1 MILEKQ
7 KENLELNDGEIHESF
22 ATVID
27 FDSADFL
34 KQMLSKFYSDAV
46 GSLIRE
52 TTSNALDS
60 HREINSSEPIVVSFH
75 INDEGNY
82 EFSVED
88 FGVGVN
94 KDTINNILRKY
105 GKSTKRNSVNQLG
118 AFGLGWKSPLAYT
131 SGFYFTGRK
140 DGVEIKCMMYEGEED
155 IKIDILYEGPTK
167 EKNGCK
173 VIVPVKYEDRGDFMV
188 KINEQLAYFE
198 NVYFNVKDL
207 DNDFKIHREKDFQ
220 YSDLCNDSN
229 LHICLDN
236 VYYPIDFQKLGIS
249 PIKIPLG
256 LRFSLTDGLFPVPNR
271 EAIKYTIETKEII
284 LDKINKVANW
294 VAEKYNETVADT
306 KDIYKVMDHYNT
318 SSRLL
323 ELTGG
328 LSIDIKPL
336 VSYTAAQSLNA
347 PNIQGLKVLS
357 TKKLMDL
364 QSHFLK
370 EYDKEYTLYN
380 DRITEEKH
388 WKQVGIQIFTSKSPN
403 SYIFS
408 DRMTGL
414 KKDYIK
420 SLHPK
425 SYGYIY
431 MLKKREYFKLG
442 SFRNYS
448 LFDNTTFYNLLE
460 LNRIPK
466 SKWRDAINDFF
477 YVRDLIT
484 EGKLIDLDKMV
495 IPQSFID
502 SRKKAKGIPI
512 SNRKVKKIGDVLGKT
527 CVALEKYSSTK
538 STKLVSELYTLDTIA
553 NSASTNVYGT
563 LEEYE
568 TLDKLFVLSRV
579 DKIKF
584 VVFSERELKKVREV
598 DSHNLLSVEKFM
610 KGEHK
615 LFKRIVT
622 AQLIHKLRVAQQ
634 YVFSKVYM
642 VKLVSTD
649 LGEKIE
655 KLDSYRHDWYKSGG
669 HEDVINAMIELAETN
684 NLFDPEIYSLYQEVK
699 KTLEKLYFLNTCLSA
714 FSSGYTTLNKDS
726 ERIKV
731 LVDLF
736 KYHKERVDIEHYAK
750 PEVIEESVEEVLEAI

>member
-60 HREINSSEPIVVSFH
+60 HREINSSEPIVVSFLA
-75 INDEGNY
+75 NDEGNY

-88 FGVGVN
+88 FGVGIN

-155 IKIDILYEGPTK
+155 IKIDVLHEKPTT

-173 VIVPVKYEDRGDFMV
+173 VTVPVKYSDRGDFIV
-188 KINEQLAYFE
+188 KISEQLAYFE

-207 DNDFKIHREKDFQ
+207 DNNFKIHREKDFQ
-220 YSDLCNDSN
+220 YSDLCTDHN

-236 VYYPIDFQKLGIS
+236 VYYPIDFQKLGIN
-249 PIKIPLG
+249 PINIALG

-271 EAIKYTIETKEII
+271 ESIKYTIETKEII
-284 LDKINKVANW
+284 LDKISKVANW
-294 VAEKYNETVADT
+294 VAEKYNETVTDT
-306 KDIYKVMDHYNT
+306 KDVFKVMDHYNT
-318 SSRLL
+318 HGRRL

-328 LSIDIKPL
+328 LAIDIQPL
-336 VSYTAAQSLNA
+336 IPYTDSKDLDN
-347 PNIQGLKVLS
+347 PNIEGLKVLS
-357 TKKLMDL
+357 TKKMMDI
-364 QSHFLK
+364 QNHYLK

-380 DRITEEKH
+380 DRISEEKH
-388 WKQVGIQIFTSKSPN
+388 WKQVGTSMFTGNSPRP
-403 SYIFS
+403 YLFS
-408 DRMTGL
+408 DRMTAL

-420 SLHPK
+420 SLHPR
-425 SYGYIY
+425 SYAYIY
-431 MLKKREYFKLG
+431 MLRKRDYFTLG
-442 SFRNYS
+442 SFRNKVHY
-448 LFDNTTFYNLLE
+448 DNTTFYNLLG
-460 LNRIPK
+460 LDKIPK
-466 SKWRDAINDFF
+466 SKWRDAINDFY

-484 EGKLIDLDKMV
+484 EGRLIDLDKMI

-502 SRKKAKGIPI
+502 ARKKAKAINTTP
-512 SNRKVKKIGDVLGKT
+512 RQEKKLGDVLGKT

-538 STKLVSELYTLDTIA
+538 STKLVSELFTLDTIQ
-553 NSASTNVYGT
+553 SSKFTIVYGT

-568 TLDKLFVLSRV
+568 KLDQLYVLSKV
-579 DKIKF
+579 NKIKY
-584 VVFSERELKKVREV
+584 VVFSERELKKVKEV
-598 DSHNLLSVEKFM
+598 SSHNLLSLEEFM

-615 LFKRIVT
+615 LFKRIAT
-622 AQLIHKLRVAQQ
+622 AQLIHKLRLKHQ
-634 YVFSKVYM
+634 YVFNKVATL
-642 VKLVSTD
+642 KHVSLD
-649 LGEKIE
+649 LAEKVE
-655 KLDSYRHDWYKSGG
+655 TLDSYRSEWYKSGG
-669 HEDVINAMIELAETN
+669 NEELILAMLALAQEN
-684 NLFDPEIYSLYQEVK
+684 DLFDPEVYTMYQEVK
-699 KTLEKLYFLNTCLSA
+699 KTLEKLYFLNVCLQSFVQSYGA
-714 FSSGYTTLNKDS
+714 LDKDAVQV
-726 ERIKV
+726 KA

-736 KYHKERVDIEHYAK
+736 KYHKERVNLEHYAK
-750 PEVIEESVEEVLEAI
+750 PEVVEESVEEVLEAI